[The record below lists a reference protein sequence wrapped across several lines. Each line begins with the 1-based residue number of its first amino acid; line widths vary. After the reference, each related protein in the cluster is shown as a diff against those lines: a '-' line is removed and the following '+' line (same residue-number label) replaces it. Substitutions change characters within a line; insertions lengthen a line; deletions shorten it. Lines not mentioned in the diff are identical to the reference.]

1 MTGASSECCGAS
13 LVADLRAGRGVDFA
27 ARALGR
33 FDVIATLVEPSAGA
47 LYASLE
53 RLRALPGV
61 TRIEAW
67 LHLAVLK
74 EDYARTLRDPHVFS
88 A

>member
-1 MTGASSECCGAS
+1 MNCGADAGWTS
-13 LVADLRAGRGVDFA
+13 QRA
-27 ARALGR
+27 R
-33 FDVIATLVEPSAGA
+33 FDAVATLVEPSAGA
-47 LYASLE
+47 LYDSLE

-74 EDYARTLRDPHVFS
+74 EDYTRTLRPLRTD
-88 A
+88 

>member
-1 MTGASSECCGAS
+1 MIEE
-13 LVADLRAGRGVDFA
+13 LRRGRGVDFA
-27 ARALGR
+27 ARTLGR
-33 FDVIATLVEPSAGA
+33 FDAVATLVEPSAGA

-61 TRIEAW
+61 TRIKAW

-74 EDYARTLRDPHVFS
+74 EDYARTLRPLRTD
-88 A
+88 